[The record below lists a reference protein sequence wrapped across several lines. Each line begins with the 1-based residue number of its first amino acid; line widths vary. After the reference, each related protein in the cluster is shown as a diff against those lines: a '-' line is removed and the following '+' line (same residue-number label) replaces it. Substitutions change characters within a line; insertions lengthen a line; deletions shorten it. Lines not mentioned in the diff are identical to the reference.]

1 MVSRRHFPI
10 GFKITA
16 GLLAFL
22 IILALATSLLV
33 ANGFKIAEQ
42 SAIEHIT
49 GSLQSK
55 SQNSMVQLT
64 SLEAQ
69 LYESE
74 LQQYADLTRIAA
86 DMVVNFYE
94 TRGQWKME
102 NEGTHVITSG
112 SQLSLSSDGLLY
124 YDADPNR
131 ITEILHPGNVPPD
144 SHTNRSLY
152 DTAILDE
159 LFPALLAQADMV
171 VGIYFQGPQLT
182 FRYFPVRNLPQIE
195 IENGAAE
202 AALTMH
208 IETFPV
214 APQNNPDR
222 KTVWLPPY
230 VDDANQG
237 LLVSANTPIYYGDEF
252 EGYIGVD
259 VSLSQLIERLK
270 TLQPLQS
277 SFAFLVD
284 DKGRLIAAPTEG
296 ATRLAGRNLTYQE
309 SSPTGLLGLSL
320 DQNRDLAPLLT
331 AMKNDQVGATQIDLG
346 GQAVLV
352 THAPLQET
360 GWTLSIAVPLSELS
374 SESDVVSRS
383 IYNDGRTT
391 VRNTLLAMT
400 GLYLIVI
407 FISIWLSYRYLNR
420 PLRQLLRGVRAVTS
434 GDMNVTVP
442 VTSQDELGE
451 LAESFNQMT
460 GELNSRSQQLSQT
473 SNELKI
479 KEAQLK
485 VATLEERQRL
495 ARELHD
501 SVSQALYGIALGA
514 RTARTQLERDPAK
527 VAEPLDYVLSLAEAG
542 LAEMRAL
549 IFELRPESLQNE
561 GLLGA
566 LTKVSDAVR
575 TRHKLDIVTSFC
587 SEPDISLDAK
597 EMLYRITQE
606 AIYNVIK
613 HASATRIEITLMMK
627 DGKLILEVRDN
638 GKGFDPQGSFP
649 GHLGLQSMRERVANC
664 NGELLI
670 ISQPGQGT
678 TVKVEL
684 AL

>member
-112 SQLSLSSDGLLY
+112 SQLSPSSDGLLY

-331 AMKNDQVGATQIDLG
+331 AMENDQVGATQIDLG

-501 SVSQALYGIALGA
+501 SVSQTLYGIALGA

>member
-320 DQNRDLAPLLT
+320 DQNRDLALLLT

>member
-495 ARELHD
+495 AHELHD